1 MRHRRVRL
9 SGAQAAAGAACTS
22 ARRLGYKNG
31 TSLAK
36 VVQCFSNWGYKLKT
50 TVKPLPRLL
59 ALALSALLG
68 SSAFA
73 ADYPSKPITLVV
85 TFPAGGASDIV
96 ARTIAEP
103 MGQKLGQA
111 VVVDNRVG
119 VGGSLGSTVVKTSVA
134 DGYTL
139 LLANSSPM
147 SIAPFVMEK
156 QPYDPAKGFTHIFY
170 IGATPLIVIANP
182 KVGPSSIADLVKQA
196 KAKPEGYPF
205 GSGGPASI
213 GHIVGERFKSE
224 LGVNMIHVA
233 YKGGAPM
240 STDLIGGQIPVAFDV
255 MTAYV
260 PLVKGGQLRGLAVTS
275 TKRSELLPNVPS
287 IVEAGFPDL
296 AGENYFGVS
305 GPPGMPKEVVEKL
318 YKTLSEIVMLS
329 ATKKKLEETGVTLKM
344 MTQPEYA
351 AYVEKQAKDWL
362 PAVKASGAKL

>member
-1 MRHRRVRL
+1 M
-9 SGAQAAAGAACTS
+9 
-22 ARRLGYKNG
+22 
-31 TSLAK
+31 
-36 VVQCFSNWGYKLKT
+36 KT
-50 TVKPLPRLL
+50 TVKLFPPRLL
-59 ALALSALLG
+59 AVAVSALLG
-68 SSAFA
+68 ASAYA
-73 ADYPSKPITLVV
+73 IDYPTKPITLVA

-96 ARTIAEP
+96 ARTVAEP
-103 MGQKLGQA
+103 LGQKLGQA

-119 VGGSLGSTVVKTSVA
+119 VGGSLGSNVVKTSSPE
-134 DGYTL
+134 GYTL
-139 LLANSSPM
+139 LLTNSSPM

-156 QPYDPAKGFTHIFY
+156 QPYDPGKGFTHIFY

-196 KAKPEGYPF
+196 KAKTEGYPF

-213 GHIVGERFKSE
+213 GHIVGEMFKSE
-224 LGVNMIHVA
+224 LKVNMIHVA

-260 PLVKGGQLRGLAVTS
+260 PLVKGGQLKGLAVTS
-275 TKRSELLPNVPS
+275 AKRSDQLPEVPS

-296 AGENYFGVS
+296 VAENYFGIS
-305 GPPGMPKEVVEKL
+305 GPPGMPKDVVEKL
-318 YKTLSEIVMLS
+318 HKTLSEIVQLP
-329 ATKKKLEETGVTLKM
+329 ATKKKLEETGVTLKV
-344 MTQPEYA
+344 MTQAEYA